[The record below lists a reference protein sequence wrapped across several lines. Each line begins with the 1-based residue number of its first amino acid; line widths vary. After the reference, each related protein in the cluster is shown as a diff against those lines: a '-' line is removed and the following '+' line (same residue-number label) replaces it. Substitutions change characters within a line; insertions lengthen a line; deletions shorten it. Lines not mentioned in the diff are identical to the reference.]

1 MLNYAM
7 ALLFAT
13 PLALLLA
20 HIGGPTSTTVLVR
33 DRLLDTLLGVVV
45 AFAAA
50 LFIPNRRLADVVR
63 TSRSAL
69 ADSLERTR
77 AIPANAPAPVRAD
90 AARQTVGR
98 IYALR
103 ESYDAAVGEPW
114 PEDLPA
120 EDIVR
125 LEREGH
131 TELARLTR

>member
-1 MLNYAM
+1 MRPRPCAP
-7 ALLFAT
+7 T
-13 PLALLLA
+13 P
-20 HIGGPTSTTVLVR
+20 HV
-33 DRLLDTLLGVVV
+33 
-45 AFAAA
+45 
-50 LFIPNRRLADVVR
+50 
-63 TSRSAL
+63 
-69 ADSLERTR
+69 
-77 AIPANAPAPVRAD
+77 
-90 AARQTVGR
+90 QTVRR